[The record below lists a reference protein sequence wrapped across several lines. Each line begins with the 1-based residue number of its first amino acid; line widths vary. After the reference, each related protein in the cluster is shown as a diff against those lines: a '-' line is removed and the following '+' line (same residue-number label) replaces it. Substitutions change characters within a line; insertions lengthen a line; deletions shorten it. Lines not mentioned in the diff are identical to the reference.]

1 MPFNRDDLDTFP
13 TNPGVYLMK
22 GGSGNILYIGKANN
36 LRARLRQ
43 YFLPRGDGRFMVPYL
58 IAKVEK
64 IDTIVVFSEKEALL
78 LENTLIKQHKPHYN
92 ALLKDDKSYIALKIN
107 NKHKW
112 PMVSLV
118 RYKGKPKADG
128 QYFGP
133 YTSADSARKTLDL
146 LQRLFPLRQCSDQ
159 ELARRTR
166 PCILFDMKRC
176 IAPCVN
182 RCTKE
187 EYDSHVER
195 TRKFLKGQDREVL
208 KDLYQEMEQASESL
222 EFEKAGSIYQTIQQ
236 IENTLQGQQ
245 VDKPLGLDID
255 ALAIF
260 RQGDEIILTQLI
272 FRGGKL
278 IGSRYHDFANIWE
291 EDNELFETFMLQ
303 HYEKQPELPHE
314 ILLPINLS
322 DAETISD
329 ILSQGRRRVQVMTP
343 QRGDKKAL
351 VEMALANAEATFKKE
366 KDVRTIREKTLM
378 EMQERFHLTRYPRRI
393 ECFDNSN
400 MAGSLVVSTL
410 VAFYEGVKDPNR
422 YRKFKIR
429 CEPGSDD
436 YAALREALERRYRR
450 ARDENDLPDLLLV
463 DGGKGHLNVAL
474 KVLAELN
481 IINMDVVGV
490 AKEEG
495 RHDRG
500 MTAEQ
505 VFLPNIKDPVHLKST
520 SPVLFLLQQIRDEA
534 HRTAISYHRKLRT
547 KKNLRSALDDI
558 QGIGP
563 AKRQTLLR
571 HFGSLKKLLEA
582 DEESLSLVPGISKSN
597 IKQILAFIQS
607 TPKQVQKSDS

>member
-1 MPFNRDDLDTFP
+1 MAFDRDDLDTFP
-13 TNPGVYLMK
+13 TKPGVYLMK
-22 GGSGNILYIGKANN
+22 GSEGNILYIGKANN
-36 LRARLRQ
+36 LRARIRQ
-43 YFLPRGDGRFMVPYL
+43 YFLPGGDGRFMVPYL
-58 IAKVEK
+58 IKKVEK
-64 IDTIVVFSEKEALL
+64 IDTIIVFSEKEALL

-92 ALLKDDKSYIALKIN
+92 ALLKDDKSYIGLKIN

-118 RYKGKPKADG
+118 RYKGKPKPDG

-146 LQRLFPLRQCSDQ
+146 LHRLFPLRQCSDQ

-166 PCILFDMKRC
+166 PCILYDMKRC

-187 EYDSHVER
+187 EYDNYVEK
-195 TRKFLKGQDREVL
+195 TVKFLKGQDREVL
-208 KDLYQEMEQASESL
+208 KDLYQEMQQASDGL
-222 EFEKAGSIYQTIQQ
+222 EFEKAASILKTIHQ
-236 IENTLQGQQ
+236 IENTLQGQT

-260 RQGDEIILTQLI
+260 REGDEIILTQLI

-278 IGSRYHDFANIWE
+278 IGSRSHDFANIWE
-291 EDNELFETFMLQ
+291 DDTELLESFMLQ
-303 HYEKQPELPHE
+303 HYEKQEELPHE
-314 ILLPINLS
+314 ILLPVTLS
-322 DAETISD
+322 DGEAIEE
-329 ILSQGRRRVQVMTP
+329 ILSQNKRRVHILTP

-366 KDVRTIREKTLM
+366 KDIRTIREKTLL
-378 EMQERFHLTRYPRRI
+378 EMQERFHLANYPRRI

-400 MAGSLVVSTL
+400 LAGSLVVSTL
-410 VAFYEGVKDPNR
+410 VAFTEGTKDTNR

-429 CEPGSDD
+429 SAPGSDD

-450 ARDENDLPDLLLV
+450 AREENNLPDLLLI

-474 KVLAELN
+474 KVLSDLN
-481 IINMDVVGV
+481 IISMDVIGV

-500 MTAEQ
+500 MTSEQ
-505 VFLPNIKDPVHLKST
+505 VFLPNVKDPILLKHT

-534 HRTAISYHRKLRT
+534 HRTAISYHRKLLS
-547 KKNLRSALDDI
+547 KKNIHSVLDDI
-558 QGIGP
+558 TGIGP
-563 AKRQTLLR
+563 VKRQKLLR

-582 DEESLSLVPGISKSN
+582 TEESLSLIPGLTKSN
-597 IKQILAFIQS
+597 IKNILEFIEAKGS
-607 TPKQVQKSDS
+607 